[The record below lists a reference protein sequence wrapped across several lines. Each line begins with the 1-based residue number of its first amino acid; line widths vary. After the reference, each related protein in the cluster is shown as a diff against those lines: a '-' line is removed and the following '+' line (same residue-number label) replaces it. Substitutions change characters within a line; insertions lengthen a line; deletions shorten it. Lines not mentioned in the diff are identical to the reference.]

1 MWYELESNPG
11 PNASQ
16 VTALTTWPCLLGQ
29 LQTWNSDVIRC
40 ASRVLDPCRDG
51 HGVQGEGVRDVGT
64 DLELD
69 AAVAA
74 LATNAGT
81 VPSNGRIDVWLGI
94 ENFMN
99 DNLPLYV
106 SFQDD
111 PEMRIAV

>member
-29 LQTWNSDVIRC
+29 FQTWNSDVIRC
-40 ASRVLDPCRDG
+40 ASRVLDPCRGG

-69 AAVAA
+69 AAVAT

-81 VPSNGRIDVWLGI
+81 VPSNGRFDVWLGI
-94 ENFMN
+94 RK
-99 DNLPLYV
+99 LY
-106 SFQDD
+106 
-111 PEMRIAV
+111 E